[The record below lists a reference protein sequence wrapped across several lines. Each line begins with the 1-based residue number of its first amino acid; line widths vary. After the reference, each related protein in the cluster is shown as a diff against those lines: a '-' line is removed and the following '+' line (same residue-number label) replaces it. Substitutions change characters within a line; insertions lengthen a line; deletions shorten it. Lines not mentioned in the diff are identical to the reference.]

1 MDTGGIFMTSANEEK
16 SPSSLPGGMRPVSLP
31 FLLLIALLVFLM
43 APAHAADNEVHFSNE
58 FSYTYNDITGPGGDD
73 SSSLTRGFRYLNL
86 FGFMGNGTVRELE
99 YNFNIGFKATDDR
112 RNDVATFSPTTIQ
125 GRMTNKIH
133 TVNAG
138 DTFESFSQYSL
149 STAVKGASYRY
160 FNEQKNSPE
169 ITMVYGYVLPRW
181 DTIWGG
187 IETRAIERT
196 AYGMRIKQ
204 NFTPNIWAGLSYVQ
218 AKDRPGTRLTPT
230 DPIYDSNNYTLDA
243 EYRPIPGLT
252 FRGEFSTSRTTMS
265 PTSLTAQNEERTHG
279 TASRIEAVGEGG
291 PSRVS
296 LEYER
301 VSTEFQ
307 SILGA
312 ATPDREKIKSRWR
325 YTMAKN
331 ILLNLGLLWFR
342 DNLDGQKAYRTDSY
356 TPEVGFTFK
365 NLLGRQAAT
374 ADLAY
379 KYDRKFGAGNG
390 SGISTADHIATLN
403 YRDTFGPVD
412 SDANVGYTIYSTE
425 RDMRQAKEYTYSLAL
440 NSRHEINEAYV
451 IKPVLYLGG
460 MTSRDDLALET
471 DQIYEYSFGMGF
483 EFLKLKLNSDFRIG
497 QNVLEKSAA
506 GTDNSTKTFGSF
518 NIYYK
523 PPFLKKFNEGMLFL
537 RSFVNDFRFSTQ
549 SRSFRENSITL
560 GVNLQY

>member
-1 MDTGGIFMTSANEEK
+1 MMTSVNAEK
-16 SPSSLPGGMRPVSLP
+16 HCTSLPIRVPAAFFSC
-31 FLLLIALLVFLM
+31 LLIFLFL
-43 APAHAADNEVHFSNE
+43 ASTDPAYAADNEVHFSNE

-73 SSSLTRGFRYLNL
+73 SSSLTRGFRYLNI

-99 YNFNIGFKATDDR
+99 YNFNLGFKATDDR
-112 RNDVATFSPTTIQ
+112 RNDVATFSPTNIQ

-204 NFTPNIWAGLSYVQ
+204 NFSPNIWAGISYVQ
-218 AKDRPGTRLTPT
+218 AKDRPGTRIMST
-230 DPIYDSNNYTLDA
+230 DPIYDSNNYTVDA
-243 EYRPIPGLT
+243 EYKPIPGLA

-265 PTSLTAQNEERTHG
+265 PSSLGGQNEDRTHG

-307 SILGA
+307 SILGS
-312 ATPDREKIKSRWR
+312 ATPDREKIKSKWR
-325 YTMAKN
+325 YTMTKN
-331 ILLNLGLLWFR
+331 IMLNLGLLWFR

-365 NLLGRQAAT
+365 NLLGRQSAT

-379 KYDRKFGAGNG
+379 RYDRKFGAGNG
-390 SGISTADHIATLN
+390 SGISTADHMTTLN
-403 YRDTFGPVD
+403 YRDRFGPVD

-425 RDMRQAKEYTYSLAL
+425 RDQRQAKEYTYNLSL
-440 NSRHEINEAYV
+440 NSRHEIGEAYV
-451 IKPVLYLGG
+451 VKPVVYLGG

-471 DQIYEYSFGMGF
+471 DRIYEYSFGMGF
-483 EFLKLKLNSDFRIG
+483 ELLKLKLNSDFRIG
-497 QNVLEKSAA
+497 QNVLEKTAA

-518 NIYYK
+518 NVYYR
-523 PPFLKKFNEGMLFL
+523 PPFLKKFNEGMLYL

-549 SRSFRENSITL
+549 SRSFRENSVTL